1 MCGIFSD
8 DLFLL
13 KKLRGGTEF
22 HASRFRAN
30 IGSLKKTLS
39 YVCDNVYSIQFSTH
53 IFTDKQTKLFSK
65 PVLEYQPS
73 TEQPADSRRA
83 KGWYFFSC
91 ALKKLC
97 WLFF

>member
-30 IGSLKKTLS
+30 IRSLKKTLS

-65 PVLEYQPS
+65 PVVLEYQPS

-83 KGWYFFSC
+83 KGWVG
-91 ALKKLC
+91 
-97 WLFF
+97 